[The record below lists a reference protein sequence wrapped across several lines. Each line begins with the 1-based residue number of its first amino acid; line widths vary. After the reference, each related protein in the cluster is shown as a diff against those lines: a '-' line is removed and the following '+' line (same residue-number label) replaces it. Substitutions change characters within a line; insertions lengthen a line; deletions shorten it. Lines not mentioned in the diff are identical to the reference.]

1 MRSVSLT
8 GVVLVAAMAAG
19 CNEKTNPVAPSPPA
33 TTSPTIASL
42 VISGGD
48 ALLTG
53 SSGNFTATATLSDG
67 TSRSVTPTW
76 STSNRDVATVD
87 NAGRLEGRAHGTTT
101 LAAAHEGVSATRS
114 VQVVNDYRGTWVGR
128 FVVNG
133 CDAPPGVCT
142 GYEFDMFDFPIQLEV
157 LQTGNDLSEIRATFL
172 LPGFLQIRANLN
184 GRVSSD
190 GRLNL
195 AGSSEVEER
204 RGGPSAT
211 FHVGAWDTTLSGHDV
226 MRGRWAQRLSTL
238 QPQSNLVM
246 ENELVAM
253 ARTSAFHT
261 PLSVASDAGR
271 GPF

>member
-1 MRSVSLT
+1 MRSVRLT
-8 GVVLVAAMAAG
+8 GVVLVAAIAAG
-19 CNEKTNPVAPSPPA
+19 CNEKANPAAPSPPT
-33 TTSPTIASL
+33 TTSPMIASL
-42 VISGGD
+42 VINGGD

-53 SSGNFTATATLSDG
+53 SSGTYTATATLSDG

-76 STSNRDVATVD
+76 STGNSDVATVD
-87 NAGRLEGRAHGTTT
+87 NAGRLDGRAHGTTT
-101 LAAAHEGVSATRS
+101 LAAAHEGVGATRS

-133 CDAPPGVCT
+133 CDAAPGVCT

-172 LPGFLQIRANLN
+172 LPGFLQIRANLT
-184 GRVSSD
+184 GRLSSG

-204 RGGPSAT
+204 RGGPWAT
-211 FHVGAWDTTLSGHDV
+211 FHVGAWDTTLSGHDG

-238 QPQSNLVM
+238 QPQSNMVM
-246 ENELVAM
+246 ENELVTM
-253 ARTSAFHT
+253 ARTSTLLT
-261 PLSVASDAGR
+261 PVSAASDAGR
-271 GPF
+271 RPL